1 MCWPGRRSCRGI
13 LPDGKACTK
22 LGKEGDGDGEMGKAM
37 WPRRTFVR
45 RYRLRLVTFEPAKL
59 RKAIPISV
67 CAREGLTGVIP
78 SSQDRRGAHGYNCL
92 ILDNGH
98 FEGLSISLRF
108 RKIS

>member
-1 MCWPGRRSCRGI
+1 M
-13 LPDGKACTK
+13 
-22 LGKEGDGDGEMGKAM
+22 EGDGEGAAM

-67 CAREGLTGVIP
+67 CVREGLTGVIP
-78 SSQDRRGAHGYNCL
+78 PSQDRRRGAHGYNCL